1 MTRDNDK
8 ELAILEYIQ
17 RRHAETG
24 VYPSVREIATEMGF
38 RSTNTVAYYLNKLE
52 RTGLLERPTRQAR
65 TFALRSA
72 ALRRRRRAPA
82 PSAAN
87 GIPLLGRVAA
97 GQPILAQQNFDGMVT
112 LDGFFPAGEG
122 TFALR
127 VRGDSM
133 IEAGIMDGD
142 LVIVRQQTRVE
153 QGEIGV
159 AIIGDEATV
168 KRIYDEGDAWRLQP
182 ENPALEPIRV
192 PKSEGGFAVAGK
204 VVGVMRRL

>member
-8 ELAILEYIQ
+8 ELAILEFIR

-24 VYPSVREIATEMGF
+24 VYPSVREIAQEMGF
-38 RSTNTVAYYLNKLE
+38 RSTNTVDYYLRKLE
-52 RTGLLERPTRQAR
+52 WTGLLERGTRQAR
-65 TFALRSA
+65 TFALKTP
-72 ALRRRRRAPA
+72 LPRRRRTARA
-82 PSAAN
+82 AATA

-97 GQPILAQQNFDGMVT
+97 GQPILAQQNFDGSVT
-112 LDGFFPAGEG
+112 LEGFFPAGEG

-142 LVIVRQQTRVE
+142 LVIVRQQPRVD
-153 QGEIGV
+153 QGEIAV

-168 KRIYDEGDAWRLQP
+168 KRIYDDGDQWRLQP
-182 ENPALEPIRV
+182 ENPALEPIRI
-192 PKSEGGFAVAGK
+192 PKTDANFAVAGK